1 MTAEALKQSAK
12 SLEEIGVFNQSV
24 ADINSKRRL
33 EALRKAAVRGGT
45 IYDVERVCLE
55 MERRQEE
62 TPCE

>member
-1 MTAEALKQSAK
+1 MTDRPRRLTVTHGMADATLR
-12 SLEEIGVFNQSV
+12 SLSPES
-24 ADINSKRRL
+24 L